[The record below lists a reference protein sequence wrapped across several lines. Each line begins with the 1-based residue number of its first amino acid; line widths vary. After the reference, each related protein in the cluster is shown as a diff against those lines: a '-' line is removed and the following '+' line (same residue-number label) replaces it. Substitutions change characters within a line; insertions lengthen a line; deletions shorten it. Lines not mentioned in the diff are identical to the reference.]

1 MAWSA
6 LCCPAEAGTG
16 RRGSVSTSGACDG
29 LHFSGNPAK
38 RMQPRPGKIRDGA
51 ALLFGRMDCLS
62 EIDDLDS
69 LRVGVQDFAAVLGH
83 DYEILDADA
92 DPARDIA
99 ARRAQRSISANV
111 TPGFTRAS
119 AASLA

>member
-16 RRGSVSTSGACDG
+16 RGGSASTSGACDG
-29 LHFSGNPAK
+29 LDISRNPVQ

-92 DPARDIA
+92 DPARDID
-99 ARRAQRSISANV
+99 ARLDREA
-111 TPGFTRAS
+111 
-119 AASLA
+119 LAWTHCLLMR